1 MIDRKK
7 SASTPR
13 VAVRGSPGEQVWAL
27 SVAPRI
33 HFMTRHLL
41 ALFAF
46 LGATAALAAPEKAKP
61 ISAVPSLPNA
71 KRLEQM
77 IARFAPT
84 DLAADIS
91 KLAPAD
97 REVLAKLIEASKI
110 IDAVFLGQ
118 VASGNVPMLLD
129 LTRDQTAEG
138 RARLHYFRL
147 NKGPWSRLD
156 DDQPFVLGAPE
167 KPQNAAFYPADA
179 TKAEVEKW
187 ITALPEDERA
197 SATGFFS
204 VLKRE
209 ADGRGFR
216 VVPYNIEYQDALL
229 RAASLL
235 RDAAQ
240 VATEPTLKRFLTAR
254 AEAFLTNDYYAS
266 DVAWM
271 ELKGAIEP
279 TIGPYE
285 VYEDGWFNYKAAFE
299 SFITILDEAESAKLQ
314 KFSGELQDIENHL
327 PIDPKYRNPG
337 LGALAP
343 IVVVNEIFCAG
354 DADHG
359 VQTAAFNLPNDERVV
374 REKGT
379 KRVMLKNV
387 QDAKFAKTL
396 VPISKVV
403 LSAADR
409 KDLSFEAFFTHI
421 LVHELMHGLG
431 PHNINVNGHA
441 TTVRQE
447 MKEAGSALE
456 EAKADIASLFAI
468 QHMIDKGVL
477 PKTLERP
484 LYTTYLTSAFR
495 TIRFG
500 LNEAHGQ
507 GQAMQL
513 NYLLD
518 AGAFIAKPDG
528 TFSVNPAKIKEGV
541 TSLTREFMTIQ
552 AEGNYA
558 QAKAM
563 QTRLGVIRPEV
574 QRALDKMQTI
584 PIDIEPRFVTAEE
597 LLRET
602 AKR

>member
-1 MIDRKK
+1 MK
-7 SASTPR
+7 SFL
-13 VAVRGSPGEQVWAL
+13 AL
-27 SVAPRI
+27 I
-33 HFMTRHLL
+33 LL
-41 ALFAF
+41 AT
-46 LGATAALAAPEKAKP
+46 TAIAAPEKAMP
-61 ISAVPSLPNA
+61 EA
-71 KRLEQM
+71 KRLEPM
-77 IARFAPT
+77 TARFAPT
-84 DLAADIS
+84 DLSADIS
-91 KLAPAD
+91 KMAPAD
-97 REVLAKLIEASKI
+97 RQVLAKLIEASKI
-110 IDAVFLGQ
+110 VDAIFLRQ
-118 VASGNVPMLLD
+118 VWSGNVPMLLD
-129 LTRDQTAEG
+129 LSEDLSAEG

-156 DDQPFVLGAPE
+156 DDEPFVLGAPP
-167 KPQNAAFYPADA
+167 KPANAGFYPDDA
-179 TKAEVEKW
+179 TKEEVEKW
-187 ITALPEDERA
+187 IAALPAEEQA
-197 SATGFFS
+197 QAKAFFT
-204 VLKRE
+204 VIHRE

-216 VVPYNIEYQDALL
+216 IVSYNMEYQSDLL
-229 RAASLL
+229 RAAKLL
-235 RDAAQ
+235 RDAAEL
-240 VATEPTLKRFLTAR
+240 ATEPTLKKFLTAR
-254 AEAFLTNDYYAS
+254 ADAFLTNDYYAS

-271 ELKGAIEP
+271 ELNGAIEP

-299 SFITILDEAESAKLQ
+299 SFIAILDEEESAKLQ

-327 PIDPKYRNPG
+327 PIDPKYRNPK

-343 IVVVNEIFCAG
+343 IVVVNEIYCSG
-354 DADHG
+354 DANHG

-374 REKGT
+374 AEKGT

-409 KDLSFEAFFTHI
+409 KDLSFDAFFTHI

-431 PHNINVNGHA
+431 PHNIKVGDRD

-484 LYTTYLTSAFR
+484 LYTTYMTSAFR

-500 LNEAHGQ
+500 INEAHGK
-507 GQAMQL
+507 GQAMQF

-518 AGAFIAKPDG
+518 AGAFIAKKNG
-528 TFSVNPAKIKEGV
+528 TFAVDPAKIKDGV
-541 TSLTREFMTIQ
+541 ASLTREFMTIQ
-552 AEGNYA
+552 AEGNYEKA
-558 QAKAM
+558 KEMQA
-563 QTRLGVIRPEV
+563 RLGVIRPEV
-574 QRALDKMQTI
+574 QKALDKMSKI
-584 PIDIEPRFVTAEE
+584 PVDIEPRFVTAEK
-597 LLRET
+597 LLQESR
-602 AKR
+602 